1 MHPAYIIVFVLAALL
16 VAWIAVSVKSSTTA
30 RRVAQQSFTTAPRRP
45 QGRLREAIRLANEQ
59 ERFGDAIQIC
69 RRIVRDSRNP
79 VDRHNALM
87 TLEDIRTEV
96 RARRNLDKARERAER
111 QLETLPVDAD
121 PERDLRTF
129 PELFPVQEPGEWEE
143 DFIVWALHQ
152 TRAARTDDP
161 IMGPMTTAKAWADPQ
176 NVHDSAVQDDI
187 VAAVN
192 NMAAQQGKT
201 VHEYQTFPDT
211 TALREAIGRLSDPD
225 KRESALVSLNYIQA
239 NQRATLSR
247 LECTIGQV
255 FAVVI
260 LHIDREPNE
269 ERRQVMYDMLALEL
283 ADCQREG
290 GGMLCLTGIVTR
302 VVASLDG
309 IDDSV
314 RIRPEW
320 AVREELMSRA
330 GVHHAAGC
338 GPEEIRR
345 KLHKEYDPQIG
356 SMKLERYIAGWL
368 EAL

>member
-30 RRVAQQSFTTAPRRP
+30 SRRP
-45 QGRLREAIRLANEQ
+45 RGRLREVIHLANEQ
-59 ERFGDAIQIC
+59 ERFDDAIQIC
-69 RRIVRDSRNP
+69 RRIIRDSRNP

-96 RARRNLDKARERAER
+96 RARRNLDRARERAER

-129 PELFPVQEPGEWEE
+129 PELFPVQEPREWEE

-152 TRAARTDDP
+152 TQMTRATRTD
-161 IMGPMTTAKAWADPQ
+161 GPMTTAKAWADPQ

-192 NMAAQQGKT
+192 NMAAQQGKP

-345 KLHKEYDPQIG
+345 KLHEEYDPQIG
-356 SMKLERYIAGWL
+356 HVKLERYIAGWL